1 MKIITLTDEQFDTL
15 FEYVDNKVTTIVDAS
30 VDYQDSQIL
39 EDFEDFI
46 DVHTILEN
54 TKEEYE
60 RKLQDSTGKTTKGR
74 VVTMNFNVTDIV
86 FDFDDDEANTICN
99 SDLDTFFIASESVRR
114 EVVEEIILAYGRQMM
129 KMT

>member
-1 MKIITLTDEQFDTL
+1 MYKRQTLTDEQFDTL

-54 TKEEYE
+54 TKDEYE
-60 RKLQDSTGKTTKGR
+60 KKL
-74 VVTMNFNVTDIV
+74 
-86 FDFDDDEANTICN
+86 E
-99 SDLDTFFIASESVRR
+99 IAQAKQPKAEW
-114 EVVEEIILAYGRQMM
+114 
-129 KMT
+129 

>member
-1 MKIITLTDEQFDTL
+1 MKTITLTDEQFDTL
-15 FEYVDNKVTTIVDAS
+15 YEYVDNKVTTIVDAS

-60 RKLQDSTGKTTKGR
+60 RKLQ
-74 VVTMNFNVTDIV
+74 
-86 FDFDDDEANTICN
+86 
-99 SDLDTFFIASESVRR
+99 IAQAKQPKAEW
-114 EVVEEIILAYGRQMM
+114 
-129 KMT
+129 